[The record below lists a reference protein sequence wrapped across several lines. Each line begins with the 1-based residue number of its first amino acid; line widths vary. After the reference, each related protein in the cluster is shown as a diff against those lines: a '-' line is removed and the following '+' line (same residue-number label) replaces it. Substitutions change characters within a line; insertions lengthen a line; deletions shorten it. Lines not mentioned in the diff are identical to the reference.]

1 MDARVWNSTKIYDI
15 VAGSIIG
22 NEAGGLV
29 TDFNAQPINLG
40 NINKVV
46 MSNGGIHQ
54 ELLELIG

>member
-1 MDARVWNSTKIYDI
+1 LDARVWNSTKVFDI
-15 VAGSIIG
+15 VAGSIIV

-40 NINKVV
+40 NVDKAL

-54 ELLELIG
+54 ELLEVIG